1 MVTKPPCMCLSECFT
16 MAGVQ
21 FHDLVLSLLSLG
33 ESLVFFFL
41 ILRKLDFILQ
51 MIFLNLNILRQE
63 IYLNEKNNSDDPLI
77 IGC

>member
-1 MVTKPPCMCLSECFT
+1 MTWSSPYYARVSPWS
-16 MAGVQ
+16 
-21 FHDLVLSLLSLG
+21 
-33 ESLVFFFL
+33 FFFL

-51 MIFLNLNILRQE
+51 MIFLNLSILRQE

>member
-1 MVTKPPCMCLSECFT
+1 M
-16 MAGVQ
+16 
-21 FHDLVLSLLSLG
+21 
-33 ESLVFFFL
+33 VFFFL